1 MSKEPIT
8 EEVRESAELPG
19 ATLQRARN
27 QSNKQSELE
36 ELLRL
41 LIQGEKEIAEGN
53 GFSVDSVMKEADL
66 ILDEGASL
74 PVPASDARRV
84 S

>member
-1 MSKEPIT
+1 MPRK
-8 EEVRESAELPG
+8 
-19 ATLQRARN
+19 
-27 QSNKQSELE
+27 QSNKESERE
-36 ELLRL
+36 ELFRL

-66 ILDEGASL
+66 ILDDGASL